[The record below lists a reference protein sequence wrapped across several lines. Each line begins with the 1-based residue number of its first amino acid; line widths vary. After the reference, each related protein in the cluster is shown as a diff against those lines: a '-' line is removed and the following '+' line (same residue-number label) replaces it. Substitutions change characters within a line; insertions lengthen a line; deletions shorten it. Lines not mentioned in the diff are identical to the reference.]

1 MKVKEVDRT
10 ANIAW
15 SPQPQVPIYLAA
27 GTAAQQLDASF
38 STNSNLEVYSLNL
51 SESGHDMPMVASLP
65 VEQRFHKLVWGGG
78 AGQATMPSGL
88 LVGGADRG
96 VISMYDAAKLVKG
109 AEDALVLS
117 IDKHTGPVAAL
128 DFNPFQGNLLA
139 SGASESEIHIWDV
152 NKLSA
157 PMTPGAKSQPLEE
170 VRGVAWNRQVQHI
183 MASTFAS
190 RCVVWDL
197 RKNDPIIKVSDSTSR
212 SRWKCVAWHPEVATQ
227 MALASEDDHTP
238 VIQIWDLRQASSPMK
253 QLEGHTAGVLS
264 IAWCQADADLL
275 LSCGKD
281 NRILVWNPNRGAG
294 EIVAEL
300 PTSNQWSFEV
310 SWCPRNPGV
319 IASASFDGHVS
330 VHSLMG
336 GQQQVQP
343 SSRVEESFGASMN
356 NAANQPGPQVT
367 MQLKEPPKW
376 LRRPCGA
383 SFGFGG
389 RLVTVEQAAGVKPTL
404 YLSTVVTE
412 PELVA
417 DSAKLETSLQEGN
430 FPDFCQAKLLQ
441 MDKKSPQAELW
452 EYLAASFQGEAAAG
466 QFLSLLGINHE
477 DIKAAINS
485 VLKPEEVTKALDNLA
500 VEEKKGVMEDG
511 DAGGT
516 GDEFDLIAAHGS
528 SNITQPEEVVKP
540 TALDSSFTLSQAP
553 SSDGLLVSAL
563 LAGDMELAVEVCVK
577 QGRFAEALVLAIR
590 GGGDLL
596 QRTQAQYFQQ
606 AAGGPHC
613 LALLEAVT
621 MHQWAKLVANC
632 TLDSWREALGALL
645 TYCAPGEREQLA
657 AQLGDRLVGDGK
669 QSEALL
675 CFIVA
680 GEMDKAVESWLMMEG
695 ADLAKASGLQS
706 LVEVVVM
713 VRAAVAAR
721 GLPIQARSD
730 GQVSQA
736 LAKYAGL
743 LAGQGSLRTALSYLS
758 QVEVGEGELAELKQ
772 RLEQSLAPRAQAPV
786 QAGRQPARGRQS
798 SLTPAPRKISNEP
811 PSYNTYGQQQ
821 PFMQPQEPPVNT
833 YQPYKPPSMERE
845 PAPPVPTFPPT
856 FPNAAPAPSAARSSN
871 PLLGG
876 RRTVDASVASPA
888 PQYQGFQ
895 PAPTPQFSGFQPQE
909 PPQFSSPSHP
919 GGAGGGHPPQPPAG
933 LFNPAEAAP
942 PAAPPAVL
950 ERQPDQPGEGWAPP
964 VSSGYGWNDPPP
976 ATVAKN
982 AFSRQTPAAPVQPA
996 EPPQQFFTPA
1006 PVQQQQPTPGWGGF
1020 QQQQPPHQQQFQ
1032 APPQPEPAPPAN
1044 QPATWGGFQPAAAQQ
1059 PPQGPPANQQQQQA
1073 AAPEPAQPPAPIPA
1087 EHQVIQDVMESLRSK
1102 CQQASSHP
1110 QIRRKLEDVSSKL
1123 DILYNK
1129 LRAGSLSAAT
1139 LQGLHTILQHIWQ
1152 YDYPACMQVI
1162 AGLIAGGSFAEMSDF
1177 MPGVKMLL
1185 QVAQQQGVYVEYQQ

>member
-15 SPQPQVPIYLAA
+15 SPQPQVPIFLAA

-38 STNSNLEVYSLNL
+38 STNSNLEVYALNL
-51 SESGHDMPMVASLP
+51 TESGHDMPLVASLP
-65 VEQRFHKLVWGGG
+65 VDQRYHKLVWGGG
-78 AGQATMPSGL
+78 AGEGAMPSGL
-88 LVGGADRG
+88 IVGGADRG

-128 DFNPFQGNLLA
+128 DFNPFQANLLA

-152 NKLSA
+152 NKLTA

-264 IAWCQADADLL
+264 VAWCQADADLL

-281 NRILVWNPNRGAG
+281 NRILVWNPNRGGG
-294 EIVAEL
+294 EVVAEL

-336 GQQQVQP
+336 GQQQAQP
-343 SSRVEESFGASMN
+343 SSRVEESFGSSI
-356 NAANQPGPQVT
+356 NAVANQPGPQVT

-389 RLVTVEQAAGVKPTL
+389 RLVTVEQVAGVKPTL

-412 PELVA
+412 PDLVA
-417 DSAKLETSLQEGN
+417 DSAKLETSLQEEN
-430 FPDFCQAKLLQ
+430 FTDFCQAKLLQ
-441 MDKKSPQAELW
+441 LGESSQAELW
-452 EYLAASFQGEAAAG
+452 KYLAASFQGEAAAN
-466 QFLSLLGINHE
+466 QFLSLLGIQPE
-477 DIKAAINS
+477 AIKQTLKA
-485 VLKPEEVTKALDNLA
+485 VLKPAEEVTEAIGNLA

-511 DAGGT
+511 DGG
-516 GDEFDLIAAHGS
+516 GDEFDLIAAHGTT
-528 SNITQPEEVVKP
+528 NLTQPEEVIKP
-540 TALDSSFTLSQAP
+540 TALDSSFTLSLD
-553 SSDGLLVSAL
+553 SSASGQLVSAL
-563 LAGDMELAVEVCVK
+563 LAGDMELAVEVCVQ

-590 GGGDLL
+590 GGPDLL
-596 QRTQAQYFQQ
+596 ERTQAQYFQQ
-606 AAGGPHC
+606 AAGGLHC
-613 LALLEAVT
+613 LAFLEAVT
-621 MHQWAKLVANC
+621 MHQWAKFVANC
-632 TLDSWREALGALL
+632 TLECWREVLAALL
-645 TYCAPGEREQLA
+645 TYCGPGEREMLA
-657 AQLGDRLVGDGK
+657 AQLGDRLVGEGK

-675 CFIVA
+675 CFTVA
-680 GEMDKAVESWLMMEG
+680 GEMDKAVESWLQMEG
-695 ADLAKASGLQS
+695 ADMAKAAGLQS
-706 LVEVVVM
+706 LVEVVVI
-713 VRAAVAAR
+713 VRAAVTAR
-721 GLPIQARSD
+721 GLSAQAKSG

-736 LAKYAGL
+736 LARYAGL
-743 LAGQGSLRTALSYLS
+743 LAGQGSLRTALAYLS
-758 QVEVGEGELAELKQ
+758 QVEVGDGELAELKQ
-772 RLEQSLAPRAQAPV
+772 RLEQSLAPRAQVPA
-786 QAGRQPARGRQS
+786 QAARQPARGRQS
-798 SLTPAPRKISNEP
+798 SLTPAPRKMSNEQ
-811 PSYNTYGQQQ
+811 PSYNSYGQQQ
-821 PFMQPQEPPVNT
+821 PFMPPQEPPANS
-833 YQPYKPPSMERE
+833 YQQYKPPSMERE
-845 PAPPVPTFPPT
+845 APSVPTFPSN
-856 FPNAAPAPSAARSSN
+856 FPNATSPSSSRSTN

-876 RRTVDASVASPA
+876 RRTVDASVAP
-888 PQYQGFQ
+888 PGPHYQGFQ

-909 PPQFSSPSHP
+909 PQFTHSGPPVQPQAP
-919 GGAGGGHPPQPPAG
+919 GI
-933 LFNPAEAAP
+933 FNPAEATPAP
-942 PAAPPAVL
+942 TLPPPAVL
-950 ERQPDQPGEGWAPP
+950 DRQPDQPGPGFMPP

-982 AFSRQTPAAPVQPA
+982 AFSRKTAAAPAPAAD
-996 EPPQQFFTPA
+996 PPQQFFTPA
-1006 PVQQQQPTPGWGGF
+1006 PVQQSAPSPAWGGF
-1020 QQQQPPHQQQFQ
+1020 QPHQQQGGYQ
-1032 APPQPEPAPPAN
+1032 QQQQEQPPPAN
-1044 QPATWGGFQPAAAQQ
+1044 QPSGWAGFQPA
-1059 PPQGPPANQQQQQA
+1059 QQQQQQQPA
-1073 AAPEPAQPPAPIPA
+1073 QAPPANNQQQTPEPAQPPAPIPA

-1110 QIRRKLEDVSSKL
+1110 QIRRKLEDVSAKL

-1129 LRAGSLSAAT
+1129 LRAGSLSGAT
-1139 LQGLHTILQHIWQ
+1139 LQGLHSILQHIWQ